1 MSQLDQILAFLTEA
15 DERVRAYEP
24 DPEEKDAGRTD
35 WFKLQVDFIL
45 QAPVDI
51 RSALPTF
58 KDIVRDF
65 GVEAFIEIPNPD
77 NPSVLFVPDIHA
89 IPSSSRALLAELY
102 HKGTH
107 LIEQWEKAGET
118 KESERADTAKRAR
131 LD

>member
-1 MSQLDQILAFLTEA
+1 M
-15 DERVRAYEP
+15 
-24 DPEEKDAGRTD
+24 
-35 WFKLQVDFIL
+35 
-45 QAPVDI
+45 
-51 RSALPTF
+51 
-58 KDIVRDF
+58 
-65 GVEAFIEIPNPD
+65 
-77 NPSVLFVPDIHA
+77 HA